1 MAEPEGGDDAGAYS
15 TPAHSIPMV
24 SGGHGSIREPEEKSG
39 NPGIPIVPID
49 AEKSSE
55 RSREPIISPDLIA
68 KAEAADAR
76 LLGSRRSSR
85 TPSIERP
92 DTAPWGFFTSKG
104 DFVGT
109 QAYSLWIVLKRIQT

>member
-1 MAEPEGGDDAGAYS
+1 MAEPEGGDDAGAYG

-24 SGGHGSIREPEEKSG
+24 SRGHGSIHEPEIKSEIA
-39 NPGIPIVPID
+39 GIPID
-49 AEKSSE
+49 AEKTSE

-68 KAEAADAR
+68 KAEAADSR